1 MRTRKKKLSDYGVF
15 PEDEKKILTM
25 CRMADKQER
34 QELMQICIA
43 SAPCGIEVYLYWSM
57 SVMVENLNSQT
68 ITPAIGKNPR
78 QLYEHQEEALKKLDE
93 INKKEYIAAT
103 RDDFYGYRRKA
114 MAKFYDWL
122 RLTRRI

>member
-15 PEDEKKILTM
+15 PEDEKKILAM

-57 SVMVENLNSQT
+57 TLNMS
-68 ITPAIGKNPR
+68 
-78 QLYEHQEEALKKLDE
+78 YDE
-93 INKKEYIAAT
+93 ISKKEYIAAT